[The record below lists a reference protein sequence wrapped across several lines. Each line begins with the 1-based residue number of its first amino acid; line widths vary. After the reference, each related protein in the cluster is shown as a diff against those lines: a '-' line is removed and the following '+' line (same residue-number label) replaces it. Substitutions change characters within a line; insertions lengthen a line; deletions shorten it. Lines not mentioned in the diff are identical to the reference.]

1 MVNVENKR
9 LDSYTVNGAR
19 FQLLDPDSS
28 VSKETT
34 EGLDYEPAVTQ
45 YLKQILEKETL
56 SFLDVGAHYGY
67 YTVYVSKISPDSRVY
82 SFEPGVKHLKVL
94 RENIQIN
101 DVKAEIYDVALSD
114 ETKEVLFHN
123 RTMKFAGQLETET
136 IKAITFDELN
146 NQEDIR
152 PEIVKI
158 DVHGAEG
165 KVLYG
170 MKTALKEA
178 VKYLFI
184 EIHAAHLLVDYSYKE
199 ILDILLDSGFKLFE
213 MDKFRDT
220 TSPVLVPIVGSVYED
235 FINFDKWTEDQ
246 IKRER
251 MIFATKDPNTK

>member
-1 MVNVENKR
+1 
-9 LDSYTVNGAR
+9 
-19 FQLLDPDSS
+19 
-28 VSKETT
+28 
-34 EGLDYEPAVTQ
+34 
-45 YLKQILEKETL
+45 
-56 SFLDVGAHYGY
+56 
-67 YTVYVSKISPDSRVY
+67 Y

-94 RENIQIN
+94 RENLQIN

-184 EIHAAHLLVDYSYKE
+184 EIHAA
-199 ILDILLDSGFKLFE
+199 
-213 MDKFRDT
+213 
-220 TSPVLVPIVGSVYED
+220 
-235 FINFDKWTEDQ
+235 
-246 IKRER
+246 
-251 MIFATKDPNTK
+251 

>member
-1 MVNVENKR
+1 
-9 LDSYTVNGAR
+9 
-19 FQLLDPDSS
+19 
-28 VSKETT
+28 
-34 EGLDYEPAVTQ
+34 
-45 YLKQILEKETL
+45 
-56 SFLDVGAHYGY
+56 
-67 YTVYVSKISPDSRVY
+67 
-82 SFEPGVKHLKVL
+82 
-94 RENIQIN
+94 
-101 DVKAEIYDVALSD
+101 
-114 ETKEVLFHN
+114 
-123 RTMKFAGQLETET
+123 MKFAGQLETET